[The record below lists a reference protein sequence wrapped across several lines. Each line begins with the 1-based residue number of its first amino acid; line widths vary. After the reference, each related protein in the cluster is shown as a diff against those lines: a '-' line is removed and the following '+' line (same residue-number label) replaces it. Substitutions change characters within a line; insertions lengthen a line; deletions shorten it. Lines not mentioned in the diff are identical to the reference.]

1 MKGTAKTLLI
11 LAFGIMLIPCLV
23 FFKDKLQTNS
33 VTLSDEVKILC
44 EETGGITTLSRRD
57 YLLYSTLSAISTDV
71 SDETLKAQI
80 VLQNTYL
87 SHEQSLSLES
97 LNGADLS
104 DDETV
109 YQKILT
115 EDEAS
120 ELIDNYDDVK
130 ERILSLIDEVS
141 DEILTYKSSP
151 IAVAYFESS
160 YGQTESAKDI
170 WGEDISYLQSVTCET
185 DEDIEAKAT
194 TLSADKVKEA
204 LEAAYNI
211 TLSDDY
217 SSWLEVTNTSK
228 GGTPL
233 KVKIDGEVE
242 VLASELS
249 SLLSLPSQHFELTT
263 QDDEFTFVTKGV
275 GHLVGM
281 SQAYAETLALEGESY
296 EEILLYFFDGCKLQ
310 TVK

>member
-1 MKGTAKTLLI
+1 
-11 LAFGIMLIPCLV
+11 MLIPCLV

-44 EETGGITTLSRRD
+44 EETGEITTLSRRD

-87 SHEQSLSLES
+87 SHEQSFSNNN

-115 EDEAS
+115 EDEAR
-120 ELIDNYDDVK
+120 ELIDSYDDEK

-160 YGQTESAKDI
+160 FGQTESAKDI
-170 WGEDISYLQSVTCET
+170 WDEDISYLQSVKCVT
-185 DEDIEAKAT
+185 DEDIEAQTT
-194 TLSADKVKEA
+194 TLSADEVKEA
-204 LEAAYNI
+204 LESAFNI
-211 TLSDDY
+211 TLSEDY
-217 SSWLEVTNTSK
+217 SSWLEITSTSK

-233 KVKIDGEVE
+233 KVKIGGEIE
-242 VLASELS
+242 ALASELS
-249 SLLSLPSQHFELTT
+249 SLLSLPSQHFELTIEE
-263 QDDEFTFVTKGV
+263 DEFTFITKGV

-281 SQAYAETLALEGESY
+281 SQAYAETLALEGKSY

>member
-1 MKGTAKTLLI
+1 
-11 LAFGIMLIPCLV
+11 MLIPCLV

-44 EETGGITTLSRRD
+44 EETGEITTLSRRD

-130 ERILSLIDEVS
+130 ERLLSLIDEVS
-141 DEILTYKSSP
+141 DKILTYKSAP

-185 DEDIEAKAT
+185 DEDIEAQTT

-204 LEAAYNI
+204 LEAAYDI

-217 SSWLEVTNTSK
+217 SSWLQVTSTSK

-233 KVKIDGEVE
+233 KVKIGGKIE

-263 QDDEFTFVTKGV
+263 ENDEFTFVTKGV

-281 SQAYAETLALEGESY
+281 SQAYAETLALEGKSY
-296 EEILLYFFDGCKLQ
+296 KEILLYFFDGCKLQ